1 MGQVSITH
9 LSCRH
14 LSPASR
20 HVLFNVDQRSVIR
33 RTVECS
39 PVSGVQVLLV
49 SSYYHFSHQHGGHAF
64 DVQME
69 MSHPVHTRAQIRALM
84 GWRADVLSRGDEMGR
99 SFGIRNC
106 SASVLPYHG
115 HSKSYDCERRVM
127 CGTALKA
134 GHHLQNTARRTLEDP
149 SLVNIMDGP
158 SRLRT
163 WASTLVG

>member
-1 MGQVSITH
+1 MI
-9 LSCRH
+9 SCRH

-20 HVLFNVDQRSVIR
+20 DVLLFNVDQQSVIR

-39 PVSGVQVLLV
+39 PVSGAQVSV
-49 SSYYHFSHQHGGHAF
+49 SSYYHFSHRHGGYAF

-84 GWRADVLSRGDEMGR
+84 GWRADVLRRGDEMGR

-115 HSKSYDCERRVM
+115 HPNTYDCEKSD
-127 CGTALKA
+127 GWDGA
-134 GHHLQNTARRTLEDP
+134 Q
-149 SLVNIMDGP
+149 SGP
-158 SRLRT
+158 SSSKYRSQNPRGSEL
-163 WASTLVG
+163 S